1 MAAVAGASKINTMP
15 KVFIA
20 LATYQG
26 AKYLRP
32 LIQSIRRQ
40 SYADW
45 TLLARDDG
53 STDATPKILRELA
66 RRDARIEVLD
76 DGGGHQGAAGNFGRV
91 MQNACDRGADYL
103 FLADQDDVW
112 QADKLEK
119 LLALLRAGQPDPA
132 RPGDCPGSFPGAV
145 PVSVPTK
152 GDSPIFGPPLRVV
165 ARKSGQSPVPRLV
178 YSDLVVVDGRLR
190 TLQRSF
196 FRHSRLRHEG
206 REPLR
211 TLLGRSF
218 VLGCASGMNRPLL
231 ELALPLPGRI
241 ASHDWWVALCAAAAG
256 QIAYLPQPTIWYRRH
271 EGNASGPAGFWAGWN
286 PWQHPW
292 AARWQSGYRS
302 FRQSLDQA
310 LALRQRLDERAVSVT
325 GQTRQ
330 CLDRFCTLFERPT
343 PAWRRT
349 IEMLRMGVPAIDL
362 PRRLLYYL
370 CLWCLPVSR

>member
-119 LLALLRAGQPDPA
+119 LLALL
-132 RPGDCPGSFPGAV
+132 
-145 PVSVPTK
+145 
-152 GDSPIFGPPLRVV
+152 
-165 ARKSGQSPVPRLV
+165 QSSNGPVPRLV

-196 FRHSRLRHEG
+196 FRYSRLRHGG